1 MTTIHKTPQIQMHK
15 QNSENQNNSVQ
26 MQNKKETYDK
36 YKHVPK
42 QVMEVAEAYES
53 QFTNFLLNEMK
64 KSSQMDMG
72 PAEKIY
78 NSMLDEERSQMMA
91 KTNTGLGIKDV
102 VIRDL
107 MQKMGHNNFGGSR
120 GQQVEMYQK
129 VNSQKGE
136 SK

>member
-15 QNSENQNNSVQ
+15 QRSEGSSDSVQ
-26 MQNKKETYDK
+26 MQNRKVDYDK

-64 KSSQMDMG
+64 KSSSLDMG

-107 MQKMGHNNFGGSR
+107 MQKMGHNNFNQPGK
-120 GQQVEMYQK
+120 QQVEMYKK

-136 SK
+136 SI